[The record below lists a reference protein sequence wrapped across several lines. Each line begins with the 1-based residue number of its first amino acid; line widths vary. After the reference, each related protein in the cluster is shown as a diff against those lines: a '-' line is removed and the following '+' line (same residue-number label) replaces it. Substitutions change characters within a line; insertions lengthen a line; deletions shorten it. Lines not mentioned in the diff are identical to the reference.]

1 VIGPHRP
8 DLVLIFGEGHA
19 PAGRE
24 VSRDAGAPLVAAL
37 RSDRIAELDAVGR
50 AERGIGPRVPRR
62 RFERALVRIRE
73 QGIARAAS
81 RVVFQTDR
89 DRQAFTA
96 RNPASRGHTAVIP
109 NSIDASWFDPG
120 LRDAN
125 RSTELRRLI
134 FVGNLIARKGVL
146 SLVVAFQRLVSD
158 GLDLSLEICGDG
170 PLRAQLERFVTG
182 HQLSDRV
189 ALRGAVSDALRR
201 IADADLLV
209 LPSLYDS
216 FPNVVL
222 EALHTGTPALA
233 TRAGGAAEII
243 RQEDLLVAPQDSDA
257 LAAAVRRLSRDR
269 TVYAA
274 AREHM
279 RRRRAEFEFDWVG
292 RFESILQGVV
302 ASPGAG

>member
-1 VIGPHRP
+1 
-8 DLVLIFGEGHA
+8 
-19 PAGRE
+19 
-24 VSRDAGAPLVAAL
+24 
-37 RSDRIAELDAVGR
+37 
-50 AERGIGPRVPRR
+50 
-62 RFERALVRIRE
+62 
-73 QGIARAAS
+73 
-81 RVVFQTDR
+81 VFQTDR